1 MALDKVKE
9 FFAGTELDGKIVEL
23 NQSSA
28 TVDLAAAAIGCE
40 ADRIAKT
47 LSFLIE
53 DKPLIIVV
61 SGKSKIDNAKYR
73 HKFETKAKMIPFD
86 QVEDYIGHAPGG
98 VCPFAVKDN
107 VKVYLDQSLKRHETV
122 FPAAGSENSA
132 VKLTIPQLEKYSG
145 YEAWV
150 DVTKTAE

>member
-1 MALDKVKE
+1 MAVDLVKD
-9 FFAGTELDGKIVEL
+9 FFQDTDVDVIELPE
-23 NQSSA
+23 SSA
-28 TVDLAAAAIGCE
+28 TVALAAQALKTE
-40 ADRIAKT
+40 PDQIAKT
-47 LSFLIE
+47 LSYLVNDQPILIVMAGE
-53 DKPLIIVV
+53 ART
-61 SGKSKIDNAKYR
+61 DNRKYKDTF
-73 HKFETKAKMIPFD
+73 HKKAKMIPFD
-86 QVEDYIGHAPGG
+86 QVEDYIGYAPGG

>member
-1 MALDKVKE
+1 MAVDLVKD
-9 FFAGTELDGKIVEL
+9 FFQDTDVDVIELPE
-23 NQSSA
+23 SSA
-28 TVDLAAAAIGCE
+28 TVALAAQALKTE
-40 ADRIAKT
+40 PDQIAKT
-47 LSFLIE
+47 LSYLVNDQPILIVMAGE
-53 DKPLIIVV
+53 ART
-61 SGKSKIDNAKYR
+61 DNRKYKDTF
-73 HKFETKAKMIPFD
+73 HKKAKMIPFD

-150 DVTKTAE
+150 DVTKMAD

>member
-1 MALDKVKE
+1 MAVDLVKD
-9 FFAGTELDGKIVEL
+9 FFQDTDVDVIELPE
-23 NQSSA
+23 SSA
-28 TVDLAAAAIGCE
+28 TVALAAQALKTE
-40 ADRIAKT
+40 PDQIAKT
-47 LSFLIE
+47 LSYLVNDQPILIVMAGE
-53 DKPLIIVV
+53 ART
-61 SGKSKIDNAKYR
+61 DNRKYKETF
-73 HKFETKAKMIPFD
+73 HKKAKMIPFD

-132 VKLTIPQLEKYSG
+132 VKLTIPQLEKYSS

>member
-1 MALDKVKE
+1 M
-9 FFAGTELDGKIVEL
+9 
-23 NQSSA
+23 
-28 TVDLAAAAIGCE
+28 
-40 ADRIAKT
+40 
-47 LSFLIE
+47 
-53 DKPLIIVV
+53 
-61 SGKSKIDNAKYR
+61 
-73 HKFETKAKMIPFD
+73 
-86 QVEDYIGHAPGG
+86 
-98 VCPFAVKDN
+98 KDN